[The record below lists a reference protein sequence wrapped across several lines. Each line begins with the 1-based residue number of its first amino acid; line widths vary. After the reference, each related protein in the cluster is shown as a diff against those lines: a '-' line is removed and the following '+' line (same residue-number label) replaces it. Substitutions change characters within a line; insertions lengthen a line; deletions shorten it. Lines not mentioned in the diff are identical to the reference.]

1 MQIAS
6 ESRSQSL
13 VGKLPRIDTLGLRAS
28 NFLFDARLQALLRHA
43 PEPLQTLRQPET
55 PTNGVY
61 KLRIECEEGVLEWAV
76 SAEGNPSLSMAAAT
90 DLNARLR
97 LLAAQAVLAP
107 VVDQLQSWGFSVVQ
121 AHPIEVM
128 QDADLPSL
136 PIWCALKNRSGAV
149 ANFAPLQWPE
159 AVDARLRHLLRT
171 QSKPHRT
178 NNLRALSGT
187 VVLGTRAVGLNL
199 LRSLNKGDVL
209 LTAWSAHESECLSA
223 RVYWGAQC
231 GRRLSIA
238 CRVSGAYLKTEGET
252 RMKDDSQAGQS
263 DLADDNLDALGDMDI
278 PVRFEVETVSVP
290 LSDLEAIQP
299 GYVIELTAPLEGA
312 SIRLVAFGQTIGHA
326 ELVAVGD
333 KLGARII
340 KMVARDES
348 N

>member
-13 VGKLPRIDTLGLRAS
+13 AGKLPKVDALGLHAS
-28 NFLFDARLQALLRHA
+28 NFLFDARLQGLLRRA
-43 PEPLQTLRQPET
+43 PEPLQTLRQLEL
-55 PTNGVY
+55 PTGDIY
-61 KLRIECEEGVLEWAV
+61 KLRIECEEGLLEWAV
-76 SAEGNPSLSMAAAT
+76 SAEGNPSLSMAAAA

-107 VVDQLQSWGFSVVQ
+107 VVDQLQNWGFSVVQ
-121 AHPIEVM
+121 AHPIEM
-128 QDADLPSL
+128 MSHAELPVSL
-136 PIWCALKNRSGAV
+136 IWCTLKNRSGAV
-149 ANFAPLQWPE
+149 ANFAPLQWP
-159 AVDARLRHLLRT
+159 DAFRVRMCRLLRAQGKVNHT
-171 QSKPHRT
+171 H
-178 NNLRALSGT
+178 NLRALSGT

-209 LTAWSAHESECLSA
+209 LTAWSAHQAEGLSA
-223 RVYWGAQC
+223 QVYWGAQC

-238 CRVSGAYLKTEGET
+238 CRVSGTYLKTEGET

-263 DLADDNLDALGDMDI
+263 DLADDSLDALGDMDI

-290 LSDLEAIQP
+290 LSDLESIQP